1 MEDMLT
7 KLTGCNG
14 LELTVSRVNDLASSP
29 IDDMNKKENKREC
42 KYGKTK
48 SNRIIWGIQLYIY
61 IDRYAPA

>member
-42 KYGKTK
+42 NIGKPNQIEL
-48 SNRIIWGIQLYIY
+48 SGEYNYIY